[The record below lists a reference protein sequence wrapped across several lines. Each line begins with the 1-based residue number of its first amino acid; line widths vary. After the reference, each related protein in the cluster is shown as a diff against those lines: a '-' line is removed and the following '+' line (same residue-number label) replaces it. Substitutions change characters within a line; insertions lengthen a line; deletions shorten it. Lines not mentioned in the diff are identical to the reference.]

1 MQELAIPELTAY
13 QKQAYQDVSLGRP
26 LSVYSIGLL
35 EDEFAAASALQI
47 NRSTGLLYAAGNDIA
62 KMTDFGIVDGV
73 SHRLTPTELIKH
85 AQQQVEQADII
96 DANAYQSMDVY
107 GSNPQFITKGGK
119 NFCRLFV
126 SIMDVP
132 APASAAAAGRLLNEK
147 AAVAQLLT
155 PNHVPKLNRRLRDIV
170 HAIPIGYAPTDY
182 KETLESFA
190 ARANRGLGTQL
201 KLDGLGA
208 VRTSVRG

>member
-1 MQELAIPELTAY
+1 MQELALPELSAY

-26 LSVYSIGLL
+26 LSLHSIDLL

-62 KMTDFGIVDGV
+62 KMTDFGIVEGV
-73 SHRLTPTELIKH
+73 GHRLSPTELIKH
-85 AQQQVEQADII
+85 AQQQVEQADIV
-96 DANAYQSMDVY
+96 DANVYQGIDVY
-107 GSNPQFITKGGK
+107 GSNPQFATKGGK

-126 SIMDVP
+126 NIMDVP
-132 APASAAAAGRLLNEK
+132 APASAAAKGRLLTEK
-147 AAVAQLLT
+147 AAVAGLLT
-155 PNHVPKLNRRLRDIV
+155 PNHAPKINRRLRDIV
-170 HAIPIGYAPTDY
+170 HVIPIGYAPADY
-182 KETLESFA
+182 KDTLDSFV

-201 KLDGLGA
+201 KLDGLGE